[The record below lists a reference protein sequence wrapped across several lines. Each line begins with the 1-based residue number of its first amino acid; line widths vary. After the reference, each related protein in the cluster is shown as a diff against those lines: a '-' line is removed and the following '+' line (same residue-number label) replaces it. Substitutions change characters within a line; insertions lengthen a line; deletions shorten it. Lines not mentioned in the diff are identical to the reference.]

1 MTHEK
6 IFIRKDGTRIKV
18 SVWLYVKE
26 NKSNWGY
33 LIFVKE
39 PDSDRWLDPFS
50 DRDYINR
57 IMNPKFE
64 QGLKT
69 DSFGNYV
76 SPEEILKAKLEL
88 WQMIKPTIN

>member
-6 IFIRKDGTRIKV
+6 IFTRKDGTRIKV
-18 SVWLYVKE
+18 SVWLYVHE

-33 LIFVKE
+33 LIFVQE
-39 PDSDRWLDPFS
+39 PGSDRWLDPFS
-50 DRDYINR
+50 DRDYILR

-64 QGLKT
+64 SGLKT
-69 DSFGNYV
+69 DSFSNYV

-88 WQMIKPTIN
+88 WQMIKPTI